1 METWRNSLGHSA
13 PGQSYRGLK
22 THVIHPDSPPHL
34 PGETPN
40 SSSGWER
47 VKERNKKENTFVL
60 SPPHPSTLERALYPA
75 AEGPGRSEHKSD
87 HFTSLLKTL
96 HQLPST
102 NPPHATL
109 YSSFHTSVVQHF
121 TPLLSW
127 QTPMFLQTP
136 VQNNTSLVK
145 LSLAFSQLPTPQGR
159 ADAMTSSFCLVSA

>member
-1 METWRNSLGHSA
+1 METWRISLGHSA

-102 NPPHATL
+102 NPPPMPHYTL
-109 YSSFHTSVVQHF
+109 PF
-121 TPLLSW
+121 TPLSCNILRPFS
-127 QTPMFLQTP
+127 PG
-136 VQNNTSLVK
+136 K
-145 LSLAFSQLPTPQGR
+145 LLCFSRPQFKIIPR
-159 ADAMTSSFCLVSA
+159 S